1 MLIGLILSHISNYLL
16 NVDSSR
22 IKIQKPVVSQTPGH
36 GVQMLPGHPLP
47 HTACSTHT
55 LTHSSHIPSL
65 WLLLFPGPQR
75 GSGHNLVAKSDAS
88 SSSHH
93 FAPSVNSC
101 IQFLLILPN
110 LNIIILLN
118 LSILCPSFSF
128 GLDHLPGILQ
138 LLLAGNSGLILLI

>member
-1 MLIGLILSHISNYLL
+1 MLIAPESKSRSQLSLKL
-16 NVDSSR
+16 QVMVSR
-22 IKIQKPVVSQTPGH
+22 CFLDTP
-36 GVQMLPGHPLP
+36 PT

-75 GSGHNLVAKSDAS
+75 GSGHNLVAKTDAS